1 MDSPGEVRCF
11 DNLNEYTALFNGTIE
26 LSGIAELD
34 DFANPVDVKHL
45 LEQAADMEKRYDEVI
60 AKCLASPS
68 GKFLRYIGAAAA
80 VRDMVSLAD
89 ALDGP
94 GAPVNY
100 VGVSYGTLIGSW
112 LVNSECLRTTE

>member
-11 DNLNEYTALFNGTIE
+11 DNPEEYTTLFNSTIE
-26 LSGIAELD
+26 LNGIAELG

-45 LEQAADMEKRYDEVI
+45 LEHAADMEKRYDEVI

-100 VGVSYGTLIGSW
+100 VGVSYGTLIGTW